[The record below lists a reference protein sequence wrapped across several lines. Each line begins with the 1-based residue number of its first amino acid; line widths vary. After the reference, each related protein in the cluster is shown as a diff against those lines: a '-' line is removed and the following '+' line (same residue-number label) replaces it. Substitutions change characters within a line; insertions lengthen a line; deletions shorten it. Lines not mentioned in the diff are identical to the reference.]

1 MSVMSEKPDKKRIFD
16 TAAVITSRQ
25 NPTVSAAAKLS
36 DKKHRDEAGLFLI
49 DGIKLTEEAAA
60 SGLSV
65 EYILLTERAAEKYS
79 HTLAPLVGRTRVYI
93 LSEPAFS
100 RVTDERAP
108 EGVVAA
114 VRYSDSVRRRYVSA
128 DACAPEC
135 GLILDGVQNPENFGA
150 ILRSARAFGIG
161 NIICG
166 EGCADIYGRRVMRAS
181 MGAALHVGT
190 LRTDS
195 AADVCRELAANGH
208 RVIAAVPR
216 DDALTLSDF
225 EFRRGDFV
233 VIGNEGHGVSREVMD
248 SVTGCVYIPMAE
260 GQESLNAACAA
271 SVILWEMYKN
281 AR

>member
-1 MSVMSEKPDKKRIFD
+1 MSVTSENQDKKRIFD
-16 TAAVITSRQ
+16 AAAVIISRQ
-25 NPTVSAAAKLS
+25 NPIVSAAAKLS
-36 DKKHRDEAGLFLI
+36 DKKHRDEAGLFLV
-49 DGIKLTEEAAA
+49 DGIKLIEEALA
-60 SGLSV
+60 SGLAV

-79 HTLAPLVGRTRVYI
+79 HALISAVGRTRVYI

-128 DACAPEC
+128 DACEDYG

-150 ILRSARAFGIG
+150 ILRSARAFGMG

-166 EGCADIYGRRVMRAS
+166 DGCADIYGRRVMRSS

-190 LRTDS
+190 LFAGS

-216 DDALTLSDF
+216 DDADDLSDF
-225 EFRRGDFV
+225 EFRSGDFV
-233 VIGNEGHGVSREVMD
+233 VIGNEGHGVSHEVMD
-248 SVTGCVYIPMAE
+248 AATGCLYIPMAE

-271 SVILWEMYKN
+271 SIILWEMYRN
-281 AR
+281 VR